1 MILFTV
7 SLIELLQ
14 NKWNLLQLVIA
25 LEKYH
30 TNGNPEQRSK
40 SIGIIGTVIYEVMN
54 LGLDSKAW
62 VALSRFFVSKLRDV
76 HCVLQA
82 IRAIYALIKYHSE
95 EVKQSQNKGDECL
108 SIIINGISSP
118 SIHIPAYNQKVRII
132 AFKSYEYILNNY
144 REFFKVQRNEEDIS
158 KEDGTNDCSNL
169 LIPYST
175 IISAVLTAIESEKD
189 PRNLIVSFELTR
201 LILSILGN
209 DEKYLSTIEPFLE
222 EIFENISLYYP
233 IEFEPPQNDK
243 FKITSKELKD
253 KLNRCFTSSPLL
265 ASYSFPFMLE
275 KLSSASSVAKK
286 ESLKTLKLMV
296 NELPIKI
303 VRNYWEMI
311 WNHLQNE
318 AFNSFDEAIQTDCI
332 EVIASLCAVLS
343 STKDKFI
350 TVQYDSIAEKVISE
364 VFERWN
370 TEIEKDPDT
379 LTGILAFNILKAIM
393 KKSSYLCYFVI
404 NSFMI
409 NYSLSKNFYCNC
421 IESINETNLDSE

>member
-1 MILFTV
+1 MMIQFTAL
-7 SLIELLQ
+7 SIELLQ

-54 LGLDSKAW
+54 LGLDSKAC
-62 VALSRFFVSKLRDV
+62 VALSKFFVSKLRDV

-82 IRAIYALIKYHSE
+82 IRAIYALVKYHST
-95 EVKQSQNKGDECL
+95 EVKQSQNNGDGCL
-108 SIIINGISSP
+108 NIIIAGISPP

-132 AFKSYEYILNNY
+132 AFKCYQYILNNY
-144 REFFKVQRNEEDIS
+144 WEFFKLQSVDCDIS
-158 KEDGTNDCSNL
+158 KEDGTNEDSSL
-169 LIPYST
+169 LIPYSS

-189 PRNLIVSFELTR
+189 PRNLVVSFELTR

-209 DEKYLSTIEPFLE
+209 DEQSIPTIEPFLE
-222 EIFENISLYYP
+222 EIFENISWYYP

-253 KLNRCFTSSPLL
+253 KLNRCFTASPLL
-265 ASYSFPFMLE
+265 ASHSFPFMLE
-275 KLSSASSVAKK
+275 KLSSSSMVAKK
-286 ESLKTLKLMV
+286 ESLKTLKLMISD
-296 NELPIKI
+296 LTIKV
-303 VRNYWEMI
+303 VRNYCEMI

-318 AFNSFDEAIQTDCI
+318 AFNSFDEVVQTECI
-332 EVIASLCAVLS
+332 ETIASLSAVLS

-350 TVQYDSIAEKVISE
+350 TVQYDSIAEKVISDI
-364 VFERWN
+364 FEKCRQ
-370 TEIEKDPDT
+370 EIEKDPDT

-393 KKSSYLCYFVI
+393 KKSTNLCYYVI
-404 NSFMI
+404 ENFMI
-409 NYSLSKNFYCNC
+409 DYSLSK
-421 IESINETNLDSE
+421 